1 MNDQRIN
8 VIGFG
13 AIHKRSVRIAGH
25 PTSISLEDVFWSA
38 LREIADA
45 RGQRLSVLVEDI
57 DRSRDTANLSS
68 AIRIFVMQTFRD
80 AAGDLTMRQAS

>member
-1 MNDQRIN
+1 MNKQSIDI
-8 VIGFG
+8 VGFG

-45 RGQRLSVLVEDI
+45 RGQRLSTLVEEI
-57 DRSRDTANLSS
+57 DRNRDTANLSS
-68 AIRIFVMQTFRD
+68 AIRIFVMQTFRQ
-80 AAGDLTMRQAS
+80 AAGDLAAGQTG